1 MTQIIQKEARK
12 KEINNRRH
20 VYPVSF
26 TSPRGNTVQKL
37 PSSWTA
43 GKMHSGVKKRRT
55 GAEDS
60 NPTPVRSNAT
70 TLHAR
75 NNAGVKERKIVLQS
89 KCWRTPQTPCYAAKT
104 EERKKFLSCFLAFLF
119 NILLSTTEIR
129 RRRSVRHR
137 RLDHSKKARQR
148 LDHRSLYTLGFHPSR
163 SSLSWAALRSAC

>member
-1 MTQIIQKEARK
+1 MEKSCLTHIIQKEARK
-12 KEINNRRH
+12 KEINRRH

-89 KCWRTPQTPCYAAKT
+89 KCWRTPQTPCYAAKI
-104 EERKKFLSCFLAFLF
+104 ECERIFLSCFFFL
-119 NILLSTTEIR
+119 ISCWV
-129 RRRSVRHR
+129 RRRSGGGRSVRYYR
-137 RLDHSKKARQR
+137 SLDHSKKAKKKT
-148 LDHRSLYTLGFHPSR
+148 RSPVLVHLGLPSF
-163 SSLSWAALRSAC
+163 S

>member
-1 MTQIIQKEARK
+1 MEKSCLTQIIQKEARK

-89 KCWRTPQTPCYAAKT
+89 KCWRTPQTPCYAAKI
-104 EERKKFLSCFLAFLF
+104 ECERIFLSCFLF
-119 NILLSTTEIR
+119 NILLGTTEVR
-129 RRRSVRHR
+129 RRAFGSI
-137 RLDHSKKARQR
+137 LSIT
-148 LDHRSLYTLGFHPSR
+148 RSLEKGEKKD
-163 SSLSWAALRSAC
+163 